1 MSGAKKS
8 VTDPL
13 SGEMMRSGDEP
24 VGPYDAVSAVGFRI
38 FTMCFLR
45 VAFDGHVYNGEADCD
60 RATKSLTEGKAV

>member
-1 MSGAKKS
+1 
-8 VTDPL
+8 
-13 SGEMMRSGDEP
+13 MRSGDEP